1 MKVVREIRE
10 VSDNEVTIKIP
21 DGFKNR
27 RIEIIVIP
35 VGEFSVKKGFPAD
48 FFDRFAG
55 SIPDFPELDSEGDFE
70 VRELLA

>member
-1 MKVVREIRE
+1 MEVVREIRQ
-10 VSDNEVTIKIP
+10 VSDNIVTIKIP

-35 VGEFSVKKGFPAD
+35 VGEFSEKNGFPAD

-55 SIPDFPELDSEGDFE
+55 SIPDFPDIDSEGEFE